1 MIKMYNSEKSETARY
16 LSFFLALSTL
26 LLAFASCSS
35 EEEKRRLSH
44 ADRVRQHKE
53 DSLALKIAILPTS
66 DCDVVRVADSMGVF
80 DSLGVAVRL
89 KQFSSLSECRIALR
103 KRLVEGAF
111 IDSVLARVIM
121 EKDTTDLTLGP
132 ATPLS
137 WKLLTSRKARI
148 VRMEQLADKILAAD
162 SHGASKEFAES
173 IADSLK
179 KEKKTVFVL
188 QCEDPRIRMNMLAHG
203 NVDAALLPEPYATQV
218 MRRGSRLLRNYSP
231 TEKGVVAFRAS
242 CLKDKR
248 IRAQYELF
256 LKGYAIAADSIM
268 RRRK

>member
-1 MIKMYNSEKSETARY
+1 MNIIDKLKIGFCALFGGVAGLIKALLDWFNDRVLSRIKDKETAAKCLADIRD
-16 LSFFLALSTL
+16 FRVFLGAV
-26 LLAFASCSS
+26 FARHTEWMS
-35 EEEKRRLSH
+35 EAR
-44 ADRVRQHKE
+44 
-53 DSLALKIAILPTS
+53 
-66 DCDVVRVADSMGVF
+66 RVA
-80 DSLGVAVRL
+80 
-89 KQFSSLSECRIALR
+89 
-103 KRLVEGAF
+103 
-111 IDSVLARVIM
+111 
-121 EKDTTDLTLGP
+121 
-132 ATPLS
+132 
-137 WKLLTSRKARI
+137 
-148 VRMEQLADKILAAD
+148 ADKILAAD
-162 SHGASKEFAES
+162 SHGASKELAES